1 MHRTIFTTKSPAQS
15 ISGSLL
21 RNREIKIITT
31 RKQILVKYS
40 VRGKIFFC
48 TFLGFG
54 AWSLQIKL
62 TKGRLTGESDT
73 NLLDVNILILHT
85 WKGSETQR
93 GA

>member
-1 MHRTIFTTKSPAQS
+1 MFHAS
-15 ISGSLL
+15 
-21 RNREIKIITT
+21 
-31 RKQILVKYS
+31 
-40 VRGKIFFC
+40 
-48 TFLGFG
+48 FLGFG

-73 NLLDVNILILHT
+73 SLLDVNILILHT